1 MQIEQLSFFCILCC
15 VFICMFS
22 VNITEGEKYAYI
34 ILIDLFWLE
43 LHYKNFIYNRIISV
57 LLF

>member
-1 MQIEQLSFFCILCC
+1 MQIEQLSFFCIHLHVYCKYHRR
-15 VFICMFS
+15 
-22 VNITEGEKYAYI
+22 GKYAYI